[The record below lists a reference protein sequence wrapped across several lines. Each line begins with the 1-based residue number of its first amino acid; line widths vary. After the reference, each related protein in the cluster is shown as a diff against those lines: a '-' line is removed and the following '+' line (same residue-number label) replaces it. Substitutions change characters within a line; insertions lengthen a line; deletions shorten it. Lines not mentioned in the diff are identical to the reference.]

1 MRAALGVIAVALVF
15 ASGCAQK
22 DWIDRTLVTE
32 NVTGF
37 WSGSTEGSPVSIS
50 VQLELRQQGAKVTGE
65 MKVPQPGTYS
75 LGSGIAIAGSVS
87 GDLFTFH
94 DQRGTFSGELTVGG
108 DNMVGKIS
116 SQWGA
121 QRASLHRGSA
131 SPQESSQPPRGGD
144 PRGASSYQFTTT
156 VVVPGEQTAKLTTGT

>member
-75 LGSGIAIAGSVS
+75 LGSATAIAGNVS
-87 GDLFTFH
+87 GDLFTFQ
-94 DQRGTFSGELTVGG
+94 DQRGVFSGELTVAG
-108 DNMVGKIS
+108 DDMMGKILT
-116 SQWGA
+116 QWGP

-131 SPQESSQPPRGGD
+131 SSQGSSQPLR
-144 PRGASSYQFTTT
+144 
-156 VVVPGEQTAKLTTGT
+156 